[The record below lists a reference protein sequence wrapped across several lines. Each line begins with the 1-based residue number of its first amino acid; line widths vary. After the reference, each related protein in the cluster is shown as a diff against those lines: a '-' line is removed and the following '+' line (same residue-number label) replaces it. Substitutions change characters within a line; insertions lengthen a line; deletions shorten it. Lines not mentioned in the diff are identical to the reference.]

1 MNRHHDHCIVNARTI
16 LQAVEGVTV
25 KIINSINH
33 NYKRLAAP
41 RIIASELF
49 DNAQLLI
56 NKRRDVLNSN
66 IQLIKLICGGGK
78 RLVYIASL
86 DLVKSIVYGDECGG
100 HRCKHF
106 RYTQS
111 LTIMRKEKTR
121 MSTCSKIDTKVYH
134 QHGCPRAGSSS
145 QSGQCPPY
153 SRPPFILASKDGQPV
168 GMKICSPLKNPFR
181 FDMSLCR
188 PLLDLDHI
196 VGGGET
202 ACLRTEGECVADGHR
217 LVE

>member
-1 MNRHHDHCIVNARTI
+1 MYFQTLANGWMYFASAWERRPVNRYRVILKIGRTVFWMAVNRKSRM
-16 LQAVEGVTV
+16 AVMRGGESQKVVSGHRSNRNW
-25 KIINSINH
+25 K
-33 NYKRLAAP
+33 LAAP

-145 QSGQCPPY
+145 QSGQCPP
-153 SRPPFILASKDGQPV
+153 
-168 GMKICSPLKNPFR
+168 
-181 FDMSLCR
+181 
-188 PLLDLDHI
+188 
-196 VGGGET
+196 
-202 ACLRTEGECVADGHR
+202 
-217 LVE
+217 

>member
-86 DLVKSIVYGDECGG
+86 DLVKSIALEMNVEDTAASIFATHNLSPSCV
-100 HRCKHF
+100 
-106 RYTQS
+106 
-111 LTIMRKEKTR
+111 RKR
-121 MSTCSKIDTKVYH
+121 
-134 QHGCPRAGSSS
+134 HGCPHAAKLIQRFITSTDVPVPGLAAKAVNV
-145 QSGQCPPY
+145 PR

>member
-86 DLVKSIVYGDECGG
+86 DL
-100 HRCKHF
+100 
-106 RYTQS
+106 
-111 LTIMRKEKTR
+111 
-121 MSTCSKIDTKVYH
+121 
-134 QHGCPRAGSSS
+134 
-145 QSGQCPPY
+145 
-153 SRPPFILASKDGQPV
+153 
-168 GMKICSPLKNPFR
+168 
-181 FDMSLCR
+181 
-188 PLLDLDHI
+188 
-196 VGGGET
+196 
-202 ACLRTEGECVADGHR
+202 
-217 LVE
+217 